1 MSQNMSIYQEF
12 ISKLESEELLE
23 VCNVLQ
29 EEIIQFPHI
38 EIKKKFNLP
47 FFYGKTWIC
56 YLNLVKK
63 KEIELCFVRGREL
76 PSKELLNFKERV
88 MIGGLSFQKET
99 DIDYGVLKL
108 LLEEATTL
116 DQEKPYTFTKK
127 KKK

>member
-1 MSQNMSIYQEF
+1 MSIYNDF
-12 ISKLESEELLE
+12 LNKLEQQELVE
-23 VCNVLQ
+23 VSNVLHD
-29 EEIIQFPHI
+29 EIMTFSHI

-56 YLNLVKK
+56 YLNLIKK

-76 PSKELLNFKERV
+76 QSKELLNFKDRV
-88 MIGGLSFQKET
+88 MIGGLSYKSKN

-108 LLEEATTL
+108 LLEEAITL
-116 DQEKPYTFTKK
+116 DQNEPYTFTKK